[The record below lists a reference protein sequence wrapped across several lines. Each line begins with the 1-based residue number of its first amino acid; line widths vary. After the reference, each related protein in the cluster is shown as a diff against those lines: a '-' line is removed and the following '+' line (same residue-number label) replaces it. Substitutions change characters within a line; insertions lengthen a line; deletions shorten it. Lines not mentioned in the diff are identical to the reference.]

1 MGETGGLLVTTS
13 DSVVVVVVFIDSFLV
28 FLTSIGDDVLFSS

>member
-13 DSVVVVVVFIDSFLV
+13 ASVVVDVFIDSFLV
-28 FLTSIGDDVLFSS
+28 FLTSMGDDVLFSS